1 MTLSELESHLWESA
15 NILRGP
21 VDAADFKTYIFPLL
35 FFKGL
40 GCSQRRKRSRARR
53 VCRRRRSRFLFREL
67 SVPDSRGLPLAGCST
82 GRHQCRPGSP
92 DSHAWDRTGKS
103 THAVWHFRRRAVDEQ
118 GPLGVEWCDKDFWV
132 IDTAYYAST
141 LTPDV
146 DLKYLYHLV
155 KFIGLNHLKD
165 GTSNPTLQAMAL
177 FQSWFL
183 DFDPVRQKMDRN
195 QPSTRASGHPSP
207 NGRRAGGEG
216 RFALDP
222 ATAALFPEHL
232 EDSAP
237 GPIPKGWKAGTVVEG
252 FNLTME
258 QSPPGETYNEEGNV
272 PPFYQGRTDF
282 SFRFPT
288 RRIYCSAPTRYAKP
302 GDTLVSV
309 RTIVGTSTLRMRNAA
324 SGVVSQ
330 PCATNPARPH
340 SPITL
345 WRTSIPTSPASRP
358 REPSSGPSIKIASRN
373 FPS

>member
-1 MTLSELESHLWESA
+1 
-15 NILRGP
+15 
-21 VDAADFKTYIFPLL
+21 
-35 FFKGL
+35 
-40 GCSQRRKRSRARR
+40 
-53 VCRRRRSRFLFREL
+53 
-67 SVPDSRGLPLAGCST
+67 
-82 GRHQCRPGSP
+82 
-92 DSHAWDRTGKS
+92 
-103 THAVWHFRRRAVDEQ
+103 VDEQ
-118 GPLGVEWCDKDFWV
+118 GPLGVEWCDKDFWA

-183 DFDPVRQKMDRN
+183 DLDPVRQKMDRN

-309 RTIVGTSTLRMRNAA
+309 RTTVGTSTLRMRNAA